1 MRLRYLIILF
11 LVLSLVV
18 AFVLFRNK
26 INEGRTEVAQYRDLG
41 YKVAATG
48 KVEGWKEAYI
58 GYKNPGKIEA
68 IKVREGDTIKKGSV
82 LVVMDK
88 GDLIYRLE
96 EAQVSLKQTELDLEK
111 YSSLYE
117 RGFVS
122 KRELELID
130 TGHKKA
136 MANVGAIKKL
146 IEESVITAPF
156 DCTVVKKYKEVGET
170 TGPFSTP
177 GPIMKVADI
186 SRLKVR
192 AEVEESDIGKIKI
205 GQTADITLDAYP
217 GEVFNGKVISI
228 GYAVGKRK
236 ILPDDPAAPVDVKV
250 IECIIEMPPTEL
262 LKVGMTVEVKIN
274 APIKKNALSVSH
286 KAVMRDN
293 EGEFVQ
299 VFAEDK
305 IKKVRIKTGLKDD
318 FYVEI
323 IEGLKEGDRIVIK

>member
-26 INEGRTEVAQYRDLG
+26 NNEGRTEIAQYRDLG

-48 KVEGWKEAYI
+48 KVEGWKEADI
-58 GYKNPGKIEA
+58 GYKNPGRIEA
-68 IKVREGDTIKKGSV
+68 IKVMEGDVIKKDSV

-88 GDLIYRLE
+88 SDLIQRLE
-96 EAQVSLKQTELDLEK
+96 EAQVSLKQTELDVEK
-111 YSSLYE
+111 YMSLYE

-122 KRELELID
+122 KRELELMD

-136 MANVGAIKKL
+136 MANVKAIKKL
-146 IEESVITAPF
+146 IDETVITAPF
-156 DCTVVKKYKEVGET
+156 DCMVVKKYKEVGET
-170 TGPFSTP
+170 IGQFSTP
-177 GPIMKVADI
+177 EPIMKVADI

-205 GQTADITLDAYP
+205 GQTADINLDAYP

-228 GYAVGKRK
+228 GYAVGKKK
-236 ILPDDPAAPVDVKV
+236 IKSDNPGEPVDAKV
-250 IECIIEMPPTEL
+250 IECVIEMPPTER

-274 APIKKNALSVSH
+274 AQIKKDALSVSR
-286 KAVMRDN
+286 KAVMRDS

-299 VFAEDK
+299 AFAEDK
-305 IKKVRIKTGLKDD
+305 IKKVKIKTGLKDD
-318 FYVEI
+318 FYIEI
-323 IEGLKEGDRIVIK
+323 TEGLKEGDRIVIK